1 MYLPLSH
8 HTSLHTSLCFHSQT
22 DSAISFQFS
31 VHTRT
36 LTYMYRIYTRV
47 CTCMYKHIGFYQL
60 QINLS
65 AFRDFE
71 IGFDVNS
78 TIDSQV

>member
-8 HTSLHTSLCFHSQT
+8 NTLLQFPCVSILKPTVVSRSSSQYIHTHTHIC
-22 DSAISFQFS
+22 
-31 VHTRT
+31 
-36 LTYMYRIYTRV
+36 TRV

-65 AFRDFE
+65 EFRDLE
-71 IGFDVNS
+71 IGS
-78 TIDSQV
+78 TLTGIRFLQM